1 MTVAPQKKIS
11 SRLKAGGFLAV
22 LAVSFTGGEEGL
34 RQTAYPDPASRGK
47 PWTICYGHTKGVK
60 PGDQDSIAECK
71 QLLLADLGDEG
82 NGIDR
87 CITYP
92 TTDGQAVAFLSLAH
106 NIGVAGFCR
115 SSVVRDF
122 NAGRTREACDDL
134 LKFDRAAGIVF
145 PGLQRR
151 RQAERRLCLGQ
162 AED

>member
-1 MTVAPQKKIS
+1 VAAVVVPFV
-11 SRLKAGGFLAV
+11 GGF
-22 LAVSFTGGEEGL
+22 EGL
-34 RQTAYPDPASRGK
+34 RQTAYPDPASHGY
-47 PWTICYGHTKGVK
+47 PWTICYGHTDGVK
-60 PGDQDSIAECK
+60 RGDHDSIGECK
-71 QLLLADLGDEG
+71 QLLLSDLEKEG
-82 NGIDR
+82 AGIDR

-106 NIGVAGFCR
+106 NIGTGGFCR
-115 SSVVRDF
+115 SSVARDF
-122 NAGRTREACDDL
+122 NAGRTKQACNDL